1 MELGRA
7 PSLWGFPRA
16 AAGLGQQGHRV
27 TFSWVPQ
34 SARGFGSRVT
44 DSRRL
49 GFSAFPA
56 ASLCN
61 VCLRCR
67 ARADRPG
74 AGGSLGECDRAPPH
88 TPGHGELGGGGGASG
103 ASPGCLAGGDR
114 GRWQEVAEAGSR
126 TLRGPETVTQAAI
139 MCLFLRIAKVGED
152 FSTGRIM
159 QVSTEMFLKSFFVLS
174 QNIEAELFPSGL

>member
-1 MELGRA
+1 MNKASGFSAHPVVGHARVREGLTAGGVQSRVWMALQVWAACPSVCSCVGHPASFQDTSLELGRA

-16 AAGLGQQGHRV
+16 AAGLGQQGHWV
-27 TFSWVPQ
+27 TFSSVPAAWVPQ

-88 TPGHGELGGGGGASG
+88 TPGHRELAGGGGGGRRCFRGQPWLSG
-103 ASPGCLAGGDR
+103 
-114 GRWQEVAEAGSR
+114 GR
-126 TLRGPETVTQAAI
+126 
-139 MCLFLRIAKVGED
+139 
-152 FSTGRIM
+152 
-159 QVSTEMFLKSFFVLS
+159 
-174 QNIEAELFPSGL
+174 